1 MSRSVSGRSR
11 RVAYLMSWFPAVT
24 ETFILYEILE
34 LERLGVQVEVFP
46 LFGRHGTVRHPGA
59 SKLIA
64 RAHYRRMVSWA
75 MVSAQ
80 LYWLWHSPLRYLAA
94 WWMALSGNRH
104 SWGFFVR
111 AFAVIPK
118 AALFAR
124 EMQRLQ
130 IEHVHAHWA
139 THPTLAALVIQRL
152 TGLSFSF
159 TCHAHDL
166 FVDRTMLDQKLAAA
180 SFAVTIS
187 EFNRNMLVE
196 LYGEEAARKVIVVR
210 CGVDQDIF
218 RPRPRPRGAHVPV
231 ILCVASLRDYKGH
244 SYLIEACR
252 QLKEAGTRFRCQLVG
267 DGPLRRQLEA
277 EVEKAGVQAEIEF
290 LGSRRRNEVAALLA
304 RADVVVQPSVV
315 AASGQMEGIPVS
327 LMEALASE
335 APVVATRIS
344 AIPELI
350 LDEETGLLVPEKDAR
365 ALAGALLRLLGDRH
379 MAQRLG
385 RNGRRRVLQHFNLR
399 GNVVRLAE
407 SLAAGA
413 ALPPLTPQAEGIPEQ
428 LRGREGRTSR
438 RSRQRVRVKKSA

>member
-1 MSRSVSGRSR
+1 MSRPASGRSR
-11 RVAYLMSWFPAVT
+11 RVAYMMSWFPAVT

-34 LERLGVQVEVFP
+34 LERLGVHVEVFP
-46 LFGRHGTVRHPGA
+46 LFGRHGTVSHPGA
-59 SKLIA
+59 HKLIA
-64 RAHYRRMVSWA
+64 RAHYRRMFSWA
-75 MVSAQ
+75 LLSAQ
-80 LYWLWHSPLRYLAA
+80 LYWLWHSPLRYLGA
-94 WWMALSGNRH
+94 WWMALAGNWR
-104 SWGFFVR
+104 SWGFLVR
-111 AFAVIPK
+111 ALVVIPK
-118 AALFAR
+118 AMLFAR

-130 IEHVHAHWA
+130 IEHIHAHWA
-139 THPTLAALVIQRL
+139 THPTLAALVIQRM

-187 EFNRNMLVE
+187 EFNRKMLSG
-196 LYGEEAARKVIVVR
+196 LYGEDIARKLIVVR

-218 RPRPRPRGAHVPV
+218 RPRVRARASQVPI

-244 SYLIEACR
+244 SHLIEACR
-252 QLKEAGTRFRCQLVG
+252 QLKAAGTRFRCLLVG

-277 EVEKAGVQAEIEF
+277 EAAAAGVQAEVEF
-290 LGSRRRNEVAALLA
+290 LGSRRRNEVAALMA

-315 AASGQMEGIPVS
+315 ASSGQMEGIPVS

-350 LDEETGLLVPEKDAR
+350 LDEETGLLVPEKDPR
-365 ALAGALLRLLGDRH
+365 ALCVALLRVLSDRH
-379 MAQRLG
+379 LAQRLG
-385 RNGRRRVLQHFNLR
+385 RNGRRWVSQHFNLR

-413 ALPPLTPQAEGIPEQ
+413 ALPPVPASPAEAAEKPKA
-428 LRGREGRTSR
+428 RHPRASR
-438 RSRQRVRVKKSA
+438 RAKPRVRLEKRA